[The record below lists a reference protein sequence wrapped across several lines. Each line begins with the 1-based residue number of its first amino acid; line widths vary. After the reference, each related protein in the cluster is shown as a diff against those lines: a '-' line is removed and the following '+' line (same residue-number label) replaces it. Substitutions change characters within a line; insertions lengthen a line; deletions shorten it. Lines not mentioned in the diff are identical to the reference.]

1 MALSSVQLICED
13 SLCFSPPFCQNCDK
27 MAVFSL
33 LILVKVWDTEC
44 LNPPLPSAAAAA
56 SSESLWWGQDS
67 IGGQTHLAV
76 SYDV

>member
-13 SLCFSPPFCQNCDK
+13 SLRFSPPFCQNCDK

-44 LNPPLPSAAAAA
+44 LNPPLAICCCFSV
-56 SSESLWWGQDS
+56 SLWWGQDS
-67 IGGQTHLAV
+67 TGGQTHLAV
-76 SYDV
+76 SYNG

>member
-1 MALSSVQLICED
+1 
-13 SLCFSPPFCQNCDK
+13 

-44 LNPPLPSAAAAA
+44 LNPPSPSAAA
-56 SSESLWWGQDS
+56 SSTESLWWGQDS
-67 IGGQTHLAV
+67 TGGQTHLAV